1 VDESVERT
9 QTKTNNNKKEQDMN
23 TTRRDFMLTAAG
35 SGLGALA
42 ASARAA
48 EPAGKQLGVVVI
60 PERKVRVLAEADVLV
75 CGGGTAGITAACSAA
90 RHGAKVILIERWPC
104 VGGMATAALVNG
116 WHRSDRTKV
125 VINGLVE
132 EAAERARKRGWIEQ
146 VKNFPKTF
154 DTHWFDPEGMKI
166 VYQDMLQESG
176 VRTFCYLVAG
186 EPIIE
191 GGRIGGVTVETKE
204 GTRAILARI
213 VIDATG
219 DGDMAAK
226 AGLPFDYGRA
236 GDGLVQGMT
245 MMFQLQDIAPDV
257 VRAHSQDADRVLNL
271 MKQLRDEGRFPQFLE
286 SAAHSYLHSPR
297 ATNVFYNM
305 CPVAGNPLHEEE
317 LTRLTAKARGQV
329 HQYVELWRKEMPGFG
344 DAKVVQTGFSLGI
357 RESRRVRGL
366 KTLDAQMVLKAAK
379 QPDAIGHG
387 VWAIDIHDPKG
398 SGHTTWADQKQETMV
413 PVGQSYHIPLG
424 MCLNATMPNLA
435 VVGRCASSTHEGH
448 SSVRVQTHCMVMG
461 QGVGT
466 CAALAL
472 NAGVDMAKF
481 DVRSLQTQLRKDG
494 VYLEDVPSDH

>member
-1 VDESVERT
+1 M
-9 QTKTNNNKKEQDMN
+9 K
-23 TTRRDFMLTAAG
+23 TTRRNFILTAASG
-35 SGLGALA
+35 SFGALA
-42 ASARAA
+42 TTARAA
-48 EPAGKQLGVVVI
+48 KPQAGVVVI
-60 PERKVRVLAEADVLV
+60 PERKVPVLAEVDVLV

-104 VGGMATAALVNG
+104 VGGMGTAALVNG

-146 VKNFPKTF
+146 VKNFPKAF
-154 DTHWFDPEGMKI
+154 ETHWFDPEGMKV
-166 VYQDMLQESG
+166 VYQDMLDESG

-191 GGRIGGVTVETKE
+191 DGRIRGVTVETKE

-219 DGDMAAK
+219 DGDIAAK
-226 AGLPFDYGRA
+226 VGLPFEYGRA
-236 GDGLVQGMT
+236 SDGLVQGMT
-245 MMFQLQDIAPDV
+245 MMFRLSDVAPEI
-257 VRAHSQDADRVLNL
+257 VRANPEAADRAFEL
-271 MKQLRDEGRFPQFLE
+271 MKKLRDEGKFPQFLE
-286 SAAHSYLHSPR
+286 AAARSYLRSPR
-297 ATNVFYNM
+297 APDVSYNM
-305 CPVAGNPLHEEE
+305 CPVAGNALKEEE
-317 LTRLTAKARGQV
+317 LTRLTAKARRQV
-329 HQYVELWRKEMPGFG
+329 HQYVELWRKEMPGFE

-366 KTLDAQMVLKAAK
+366 KTLDAQMVVKAVK

-387 VWAIDIHDPKG
+387 VWMIDIHDPKG
-398 SGHTTWADQKQETMV
+398 SGHTTWADQKPEMMV
-413 PVGQSYHIPLG
+413 PVGQSYHIPIG
-424 MCLNATMPNLA
+424 MCLNAKIPNLA

-472 NAGVDMAKF
+472 NAGADMAKF
-481 DVRSLQTQLRKDG
+481 DARKLQAQLRKDG
-494 VYLEDVPSDH
+494 VYLENVPDK